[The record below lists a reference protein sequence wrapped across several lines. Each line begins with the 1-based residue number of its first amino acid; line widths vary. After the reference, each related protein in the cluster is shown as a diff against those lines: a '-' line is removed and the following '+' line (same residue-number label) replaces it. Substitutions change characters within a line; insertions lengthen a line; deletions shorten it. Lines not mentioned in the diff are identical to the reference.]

1 MVDLVFKQISAV
13 QGSLMDI
20 DFKAIAEEIN
30 FDFNFFA
37 TADKETQAQ
46 EWFEDYQANRFRD
59 FGRELEE
66 TFERNLLSKFRL
78 IPMLTLL
85 AI

>member
-1 MVDLVFKQISAV
+1 MVDLIFKQISAV

-20 DFKAIAEEIN
+20 DFQAIAEEIN

-37 TADKETQAQ
+37 TADSEEQAQ
-46 EWFEDYQANRFRD
+46 EWFADYQSNSFNN

-66 TFERNLLSKFRL
+66 TF
-78 IPMLTLL
+78 
-85 AI
+85 